1 MLFHSYPMMKEIF
14 HNKIARLTNLDK
26 IFVIYILYFSIAIIL
41 LRIFKYIL
49 EMNELIDLSN
59 RNYCTS
65 SNFLKYFQSIFNVIH
80 KNLPNESVRSIE

>member
-1 MLFHSYPMMKEIF
+1 
-14 HNKIARLTNLDK
+14 
-26 IFVIYILYFSIAIIL
+26 
-41 LRIFKYIL
+41 
-49 EMNELIDLSN
+49 MNELIDLPN